1 MTEDLEVAFKLG
13 YALLMGG
20 FLGMEREVH
29 KKVAGLR
36 THMIVCLSSALLMV
50 LSIEVAADLG
60 LPGDP
65 TRIAAGVMTGIGF
78 LGAGTIIKHGA
89 TVHGLTTAASIWT
102 AAAVGLAVGAGY
114 YMSAAMVV
122 FLTLFVLLL
131 IQKADAYLK
140 IYRRRARMLIY
151 VKVVPGVITR
161 VEEALNGMDL
171 EVGDFSVTKHTPQQD
186 QMLVEAQL
194 FDTGGKDRS
203 QVAAGLMEIEHV
215 LGVDFY

>member
-20 FLGMEREVH
+20 LLGMEREVH

-50 LSIEVAADLG
+50 LSTEVAKDLG
-60 LPGDP
+60 VVGDP

-114 YMSAAMVV
+114 FISAAMVV
-122 FLTLFVLLL
+122 LLTLLVLLVVQKVDTYL
-131 IQKADAYLK
+131 HIQ
-140 IYRRRARMLIY
+140 RRRAQLLVY
-151 VKVVPGVITR
+151 VEMVPGIITQLEHAIDGMG
-161 VEEALNGMDL
+161 VEYGGL
-171 EVGDFSVTKHTPQQD
+171 SVTKDRPSEGK
-186 QMLVEAQL
+186 MLVEIQL
-194 FDTGGKDRS
+194 FDLGGRDRS
-203 QVAAGLMEIEHV
+203 LVAADILEIDGVE
-215 LGVDFY
+215 GVDFI

>member
-1 MTEDLEVAFKLG
+1 MAEDLVVAFKLG

-36 THMIVCLSSALLMV
+36 THMIVCLSSSLLMV
-50 LSIEVAADLG
+50 LSIEVGQDLG
-60 LPGDP
+60 LQGDS

-114 YMSAAMVV
+114 YISAAIVV
-122 FLTLFVLLL
+122 FLTLFTLLL
-131 IQKADAYLK
+131 VQRADIYLK
-140 IYRRRARMLIY
+140 IHRRRARLLVY
-151 VKVVPGVITR
+151 VRAAPGIIGQ
-161 VEEALNGMDL
+161 VEEALDAMKLD
-171 EVGDFSVTKHTPQQD
+171 VGELSVTKQRPEPD
-186 QMLVEAQL
+186 QMLIEAQL
-194 FDTGGKDRS
+194 LDTKGKDRS
-203 QVAAGLMEIEHV
+203 LIAEGLTDIENV
-215 LGVDFY
+215 LGVDFF

>member
-1 MTEDLEVAFKLG
+1 MSADVEVALKLG

-50 LSIEVAADLG
+50 LSTDVATDMGLG
-60 LPGDP
+60 GDP

-102 AAAVGLAVGAGY
+102 SAAVGLAVGAGY
-114 YMSAAMVV
+114 YLASALVV
-122 FLTLFVLLL
+122 LLTLFTLLL
-131 IQKADAYLK
+131 VQRADEYLR
-140 IYRRRARMLIY
+140 IHRRRAHMMIY
-151 VKVVPGVITR
+151 LTSVPGIITR
-161 VEEALNGMDL
+161 VREAFDDMGL
-171 EVGDFSVTKHTPQQD
+171 EVGEYSVSKNTPERG
-186 QMLVEAQL
+186 QMILEAQL
-194 FDTGGKDRS
+194 YDTGGMARS
-203 QVAAGLMEIEHV
+203 RVAERLLELDDV

>member
-50 LSIEVAADLG
+50 LSTDVASDMG
-60 LPGDP
+60 ITGDP

-114 YMSAAMVV
+114 LLAAAIVV
-122 FLTLFVLLL
+122 LLTLFTLLL
-131 IQKADAYLK
+131 VQRADVYLK
-140 IYRRRARMLIY
+140 IYRRRAHML
-151 VKVVPGVITR
+151 VFVRTVPGIITQVKAAFKR
-161 VEEALNGMDL
+161 MGL
-171 EVGDFSVTKHTPQQD
+171 EYGEFSVNKHTAEPD
-186 QMLVEAQL
+186 QMLLELQL
-194 FDTGGKDRS
+194 FDTGGKERS
-203 QVAAGLMEIEHV
+203 EVAEELTDMEHV

>member
-1 MTEDLEVAFKLG
+1 MAEDLVVAFKLG

-36 THMIVCLSSALLMV
+36 THMIVCLSSSLLMV
-50 LSIEVAADLG
+50 LSIEVGQDLG
-60 LPGDP
+60 LQGDS

-114 YMSAAMVV
+114 YISAAIVV
-122 FLTLFVLLL
+122 FLTLFTLLL
-131 IQKADAYLK
+131 VQRADIYLK
-140 IYRRRARMLIY
+140 IHRRRARLLVY
-151 VKVVPGVITR
+151 VRAAPGIIGR
-161 VEEALNGMDL
+161 VEEALDAMKLD
-171 EVGDFSVTKHTPQQD
+171 VGELSVTKQRPEPD
-186 QMLVEAQL
+186 QMLIEAQL
-194 FDTGGKDRS
+194 LDTKGKDRS
-203 QVAAGLMEIEHV
+203 LIAEGLTDIENV
-215 LGVDFY
+215 LGVDFF

>member
-1 MTEDLEVAFKLG
+1 MTDDLEVAFKLG

-36 THMIVCLSSALLMV
+36 THMIVCLSSSLLMV
-50 LSIEVAADLG
+50 LSTEVGAELG
-60 LPGDP
+60 VGGDP

-102 AAAVGLAVGAGY
+102 SAAVGLAVGAGY
-114 YMSAAMVV
+114 YMASAIVV
-122 FLTLFVLLL
+122 LLTLFTLLL
-131 IQKADAYLK
+131 VQRADMYLK
-140 IYRRRARMLIY
+140 IYRRRAHMLVY
-151 VKVVPGVITR
+151 VRATPGVLSR
-161 VEEALNGMDL
+161 VREAFDGMGL
-171 EVGDFSVTKHTPQQD
+171 QVGDYSVSKHTPERD
-186 QMLVEAQL
+186 QMLMEAQL
-194 FDTGGKDRS
+194 FDTGGIARS
-203 QVAAGLMEIEHV
+203 EISTSLMGIEDV